1 MIVKIEEG
9 KLRAFIRECVKNAL
23 NEGYSSRKRQEEIV
37 DIAKEIYNAIIE
49 QGQATFDTELRTRI
63 NDNSWSITRV
73 HSERSSKENAYA
85 NRMGVTITVTPQTE
99 LNTIAK
105 LLMHEFTH
113 IFDMKKDRETRYNGG
128 TSIYSNLGGVYD
140 MPEGVKDIIYH
151 LWIPTEF
158 NAFQTT
164 YDFSHNDFND
174 MFETYIGYIEDASKI
189 PDDSMGWSYVRN
201 CLSRNIPTRYQR
213 CSKSAFKRYFI
224 NHSLELM
231 KKLVKKWDGQQNTN
245 FV

>member
-1 MIVKIEEG
+1 MVIKES
-9 KLRAFIRECVKNAL
+9 KLRSIIREYVRGIIS
-23 NEGYSSRKRQEEIV
+23 EGYSSRERQEEIV
-37 DIAKEIYNAIIE
+37 AIAREIYNAIIE
-49 QGQATFDTELRTRI
+49 QGQSTYDTSLKTK
-63 NDNSWSITRV
+63 NDESSWSVTNV
-73 HSERSSKENAYA
+73 HAIKSKWENAYA
-85 NRMGVTITVTPQTE
+85 NRGGITIEVTAETE

-113 IFDMKKDRETRYNGG
+113 IFDMKKDIETGFNGG
-128 TSIYSNLGGVYD
+128 TSIYGGLSALYD

-158 NAFQTT
+158 NALQTT
-164 YDFSHNDFND
+164 YDFNYNNFND
-174 MFETYIGYIEDASKI
+174 MFETFMGYIEEANNV

-201 CLSRNIPTRYQR
+201 CLRNNIPTRYQN

-224 NHSLELM
+224 SRSMDLM
-231 KKLVKKWDGQQNTN
+231 KKLVKKWNGEQNTK